1 MDVVHTPKPSTD
13 AAQNRPGSDGAGT
26 LSCMTDIDY
35 DRLADEVRSGL
46 DLRTDE
52 GAIVAILLG
61 GFAPEVAMVIDDGRS
76 HLEEIGPNLGWILDE
91 LTDDDVT
98 GVLLVVARVDGT
110 VTEQDRRLLAH
121 VRSVVRPMPIVDLLV
136 VGQSTWVSVDQA
148 IAA

>member
-1 MDVVHTPKPSTD
+1 MGVVHTPKSSTD
-13 AAQNRPGSDGAGT
+13 AVQSRPRSDGAGT

-110 VTEQDRRLLAH
+110 VTEQDRQLLAH
-121 VRSVVRPMPIVDLLV
+121 VRSVVRAMPIVDLLV

>member
-1 MDVVHTPKPSTD
+1 MGVVHTPKSSTD
-13 AAQNRPGSDGAGT
+13 AVQSRPRSDGAGT

-121 VRSVVRPMPIVDLLV
+121 VRSLVRAMPIVDLLV

>member
-1 MDVVHTPKPSTD
+1 
-13 AAQNRPGSDGAGT
+13 
-26 LSCMTDIDY
+26 MTDIDY

-121 VRSVVRPMPIVDLLV
+121 VRSVVRAMPIVDLLV